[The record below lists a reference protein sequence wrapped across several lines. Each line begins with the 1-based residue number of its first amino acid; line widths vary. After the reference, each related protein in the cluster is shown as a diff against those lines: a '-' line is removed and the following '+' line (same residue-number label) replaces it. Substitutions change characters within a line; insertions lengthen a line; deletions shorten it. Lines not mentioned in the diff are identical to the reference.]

1 MPAGTEAHQLVE
13 VCHVGATLIILSFK
27 PCQIDQ
33 QLTWSW
39 LTCIGGNRHVSSP
52 LTVLTLRHH
61 ARSHLPHVGCICF
74 RCHDSL
80 APSCRQRT
88 FCPIWLW
95 LLVYRSMFLQAS
107 APRTPPCYPS
117 MALLVSWAILS
128 SSFVGT
134 TRTFTRLSAALI
146 SRTPS
151 ACSLFLWL
159 SISIPRACKPWQERS
174 RTTGAFSPMPAVKT
188 RASTW
193 ARQAM

>member
-61 ARSHLPHVGCICF
+61 ARSHLPNVGCICF

-95 LLVYRSMFLQAS
+95 LLVYRSMFLQLQLLAHR
-107 APRTPPCYPS
+107 PRVPCFS
-117 MALLVSWAILS
+117 
-128 SSFVGT
+128 G
-134 TRTFTRLSAALI
+134 
-146 SRTPS
+146 
-151 ACSLFLWL
+151 C
-159 SISIPRACKPWQERS
+159 RS
-174 RTTGAFSPMPAVKT
+174 RYRGPASPGRSA
-188 RASTW
+188 RAPPGRSH
-193 ARQAM
+193 RCPP